1 MLSLSRDLEG
11 QLNKEREKKD
21 KLSKS
26 KDTDKAL
33 LSSASLLKG
42 ELELNGRRLVVMPS
56 VQRNRVE

>member
-26 KDTDKAL
+26 KDTDTAL

-42 ELELNGRRLVVMPS
+42 ERELNGRRLVVMPS